1 MVEEDRAAVLGA
13 LGCVD
18 AVVFFEEE
26 SPEAL
31 LNRLRPD
38 IFAKGGDYAVSDLPE
53 AKLLARW
60 GGRAVIVPYVA
71 GRSTTWLKEEAVSRS
86 VR

>member
-1 MVEEDRAAVLGA
+1 M
-13 LGCVD
+13 
-18 AVVFFEEE
+18 
-26 SPEAL
+26 
-31 LNRLRPD
+31 NRLRPD
-38 IFAKGGDYAVSDLPE
+38 IFAKGGDYAVSNLPE

>member
-1 MVEEDRAAVLGA
+1 MLGA

-38 IFAKGGDYAVSDLPE
+38 IFAKGGDYAVSNLPE

>member
-1 MVEEDRAAVLGA
+1 MVEEDRTAVLGA

-18 AVVFFEEE
+18 AVVLFDEE

-38 IFAKGGDYAVSDLPE
+38 IFAKGGDYTVSDLPE

-71 GRSTTWLKEEAVSRS
+71 GRSTTWLIEEAVSRS

>member
-1 MVEEDRAAVLGA
+1 MDARAGPHRRRHHGRHGRVLRPA
-13 LGCVD
+13 
-18 AVVFFEEE
+18 
-26 SPEAL
+26 PP
-31 LNRLRPD
+31 NRLHPD
-38 IFAKGGDYAVSDLPE
+38 IFAKGGDYTVSDLPE

-71 GRSTTWLKEEAVSRS
+71 GRSTTWLIEEAVSRS